1 MFLTRNP
8 EYAAVNFLGV
18 FNLKDHCQP
27 GSGRKAAK
35 LVDLVVVDNFIHAHA
50 KRHTRVNEGL
60 YVIGAGFRFLEQQS
74 DQHACD
80 PAFECRNLPAARRPA
95 GVVKYGLKLG
105 R

>member
-1 MFLTRNP
+1 MLPLISVGYSIFKN
-8 EYAAVNFLGV
+8 
-18 FNLKDHCQP
+18 HCQP

-50 KRHTRVNEGL
+50 KRHARINEGL

-74 DQHACD
+74 DQHGCD
-80 PAFECRNLPAARRPA
+80 PIIECRNLPAARRPA
-95 GVVKYGLKLG
+95 GVVKYGLKPG